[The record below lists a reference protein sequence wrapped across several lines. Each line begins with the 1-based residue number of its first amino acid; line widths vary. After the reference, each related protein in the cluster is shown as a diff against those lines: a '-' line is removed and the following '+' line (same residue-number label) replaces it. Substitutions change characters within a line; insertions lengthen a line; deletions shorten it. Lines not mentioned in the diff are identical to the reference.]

1 MTKDIG
7 IRALIPGV
15 VTASEEKE
23 IQDAREYIR
32 KKLGIRNELQA
43 APTTL
48 ISDYLAPLVTVKL
61 PAETKDEYG
70 YTPSQNKEIE
80 KQLTKDT
87 SKSKGA
93 WKAFVARNER
103 AEKEK
108 KDNEL
113 RRKKQLMRSWGLS
126 KEQQKQKDHYKKMV
140 DFGIDNSNV
149 KYVGSRQHLY
159 DDWDKPEK
167 KNPPISP
174 TLFQDTLPGKNI
186 KNFSK
191 EKFII
196 DSKHPDGFRLEND
209 MDLYK
214 NYGDTPVRY
223 IQEIKYKYD
232 GGDAPTDSVV
242 KTFDGADASTFP
254 SDPAQKKALAKYQ
267 VMYDKL
273 SPLQKKQL
281 DTKNKKSFRS

>member
-1 MTKDIG
+1 MIKDKG
-7 IRALIPGV
+7 IRTLVPGV
-15 VTASEEKE
+15 VTVDEEKE

-48 ISDYLAPLVTVKL
+48 VSDYLAPLVTVKL

-93 WKAFVARNER
+93 WKAFFARNEK

-113 RRKKQLMRSWGLS
+113 RRKKQLMRSWGLN
-126 KEQQKQKDHYKKMV
+126 KKN
-140 DFGIDNSNV
+140 DGV

-159 DDWDKPEK
+159 DDKLVNSK
-167 KNPPISP
+167 ILRN
-174 TLFQDTLPGKNI
+174 NI
-186 KNFSK
+186 NRK
-191 EKFII
+191 EEVIL
-196 DSKHPDGFRLEND
+196 DPKHPDGFRFAEDN
-209 MDLYK
+209 DLYK
-214 NYGDTPVRY
+214 NYGDTPIRY
-223 IQEIKYKYD
+223 IQ
-232 GGDAPTDSVV
+232 
-242 KTFDGADASTFP
+242 
-254 SDPAQKKALAKYQ
+254 
-267 VMYDKL
+267 
-273 SPLQKKQL
+273 
-281 DTKNKKSFRS
+281 